1 MFPLSTRS
9 LPADA
14 EALRLALNQSLN
26 QIVQP
31 AAADRVTIEDRSYP
45 RLAAIR
51 ISLDGSIA
59 TTELV
64 PPFTKN
70 FGPVEPALEVEQFE
84 MFGRPLR
91 VQQAAIDLS
100 CVAQNVEIAQGRDA
114 NGNVLLLLH
123 KAATGNLEV
132 SVSTSDLQS
141 LIRSA
146 ATVMAAR
153 EGVILEEVAVNA
165 VAPTA
170 RSLEIEVRVRARK
183 LFLTTQL
190 RIKGSAAL
198 DEQLNLTLVDLKCV
212 GEGTLGTLACGVLG
226 PHLERFNGRSFP
238 LLALPLGEVKLRDVQ
253 IAINPNFRVSAQF
266 GNNA

>member
-114 NGNVLLLLH
+114 
-123 KAATGNLEV
+123 TGN
-132 SVSTSDLQS
+132 
-141 LIRSA
+141 
-146 ATVMAAR
+146 
-153 EGVILEEVAVNA
+153 VILEEVAVNA